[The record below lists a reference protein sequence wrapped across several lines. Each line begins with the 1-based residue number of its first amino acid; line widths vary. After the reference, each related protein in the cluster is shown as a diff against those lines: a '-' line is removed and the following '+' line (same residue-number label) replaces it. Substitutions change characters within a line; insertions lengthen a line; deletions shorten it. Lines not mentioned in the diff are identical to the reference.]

1 MRKLLAVSFPALLI
15 ALVVGFAFPATARS
29 PRSQALP
36 SAFKVTITNLTDGQ
50 PLTPPVAA
58 LHRRPVD
65 VFTVGRPASFE
76 VKEIAENGN
85 NAPLLTVLGS
95 SRGVADFAEGAGGPL
110 VPPGTPGDATFDQS
124 VEFELTSAPGTRF
137 LSVVAMLICTNDG
150 FSGADSLPLPRSVG
164 QVTTHLADSYD
175 AGTEANTEDFRDM
188 VPPCQDLIGVTGG
201 PGTGQS
207 DPALAQNSV
216 IQHHPGISGRR
227 DLLPEVHGWTDPV
240 MKIEI
245 EALP

>member
-1 MRKLLAVSFPALLI
+1 MRKLPVASALLV
-15 ALVVGFAFPATARS
+15 ALVVGATLPATARS
-29 PRSQALP
+29 PRPASRPQ
-36 SAFKVTITNLTDGQ
+36 AFKVTITNLTEGQ
-50 PLTPPVAA
+50 PLTPPVVA
-58 LHRRPVD
+58 LHRRSFD
-65 VFTVGRPASFE
+65 VFTVGQPASFE

-85 NAPLLTVLGS
+85 NAPLLAVLDS
-95 SRGVADFAEGAGGPL
+95 SRGVADFAEGATGPL

-124 VEFELTSAPGTRF
+124 TEFELTSAPGARF
-137 LSVVAMLICTNDG
+137 LSVVSMLICTNDG
-150 FSGADSLPLPRSVG
+150 FSGADSLPLPPSVG
-164 QVTTHLADSYD
+164 KVVVTHLSNSYE
-175 AGTEANTEDFRDM
+175 AGTEANTEDFRDI
-188 VPPCQDLIGVTGG
+188 VPPCQDLMGVTGG

-245 EALP
+245 EALL